1 MRITKKDM
9 LSMLAIGCIAVIT
22 GGINASASSGID
34 INEQNFP
41 DAQIRQ
47 IATQYDSNKDQIL
60 DTSEQKKLTELIVNE
75 TTENTGVQ
83 GNVIRTA
90 KGITSF
96 KGVEYFAE
104 LKSISVGQSG
114 KPQSSYKIASDLF
127 QYTKQVKTIRV
138 NYAYADPVDARYK
151 DSDKQMLAKNT
162 SIVIDDSMQCESL
175 SLEGVQ
181 VQKMQIV
188 SKKMKKL
195 LIKTCNLPDEYTIN
209 TPNLQTLGLKETYVK
224 KLQYGKMDKLKYL
237 SLGLNVIQNGK
248 EKASPVTVLD
258 LQKNKNIAELSVTG
272 CRINKLDLSSVNKT
286 LRLASITQ
294 SGKYPIKQV
303 RLGKMAALK
312 GLSVSAKCAAIDAS
326 KCSRLNTLECASY
339 GIFKV
344 KLPKS
349 VQYLTLTSLDKK
361 GCKSLKLSNCKKLK
375 ALKVVGCKKL
385 KTINLAK
392 CSKLYS
398 LQLRGLTLKRLTLPN
413 NKNGL
418 KTWLKNYDFAEVL
431 DKQARLFEDTD
442 YVYEPASSNYKI
454 LQNTSVKVLDLSRL
468 TKVKHAKTTLKK
480 AFLKNKKV
488 KKVVISKKLSKHD
501 KVWLQKKLS

>member
-1 MRITKKDM
+1 MRKLVKNVLAM
-9 LSMLAIGCIAVIT
+9 LIVGGTAVVMGNGT
-22 GGINASASSGID
+22 ASASNGIG

-60 DTSEQKKLTELIVNE
+60 DTSEQKKLTELIVIE

-272 CRINKLDLSSVNKT
+272 CRINKLDLSPTNKT
-286 LRLASITQ
+286 LRLASVTQ

-312 GLSVSAKCAAIDAS
+312 GLSVSAK
-326 KCSRLNTLECASY
+326 
-339 GIFKV
+339 
-344 KLPKS
+344 
-349 VQYLTLTSLDKK
+349 
-361 GCKSLKLSNCKKLK
+361 
-375 ALKVVGCKKL
+375 
-385 KTINLAK
+385 
-392 CSKLYS
+392 
-398 LQLRGLTLKRLTLPN
+398 
-413 NKNGL
+413 
-418 KTWLKNYDFAEVL
+418 
-431 DKQARLFEDTD
+431 
-442 YVYEPASSNYKI
+442 
-454 LQNTSVKVLDLSRL
+454 
-468 TKVKHAKTTLKK
+468 
-480 AFLKNKKV
+480 
-488 KKVVISKKLSKHD
+488 
-501 KVWLQKKLS
+501 

>member
-1 MRITKKDM
+1 MRKLVKNVLAM
-9 LSMLAIGCIAVIT
+9 LIVGGTAVVMGNGT
-22 GGINASASSGID
+22 ASASNGIG

-60 DTSEQKKLTELIVNE
+60 DTSEQKKLTELIVIE

-162 SIVIDDSMQCESL
+162 SIVIDDSM
-175 SLEGVQ
+175 EGVQ

-258 LQKNKNIAELSVTG
+258 LQKSKNIAELSVTG
-272 CRINKLDLSSVNKT
+272 CRINKLDLSPTNKT
-286 LRLASITQ
+286 LRLVSITQ

-312 GLSVSAKCAAIDAS
+312 GLSVSAKCASIDVS

-375 ALKVVGCKKL
+375 ALKVIGCKKL

-398 LQLRGLTLKRLTLPN
+398 LKL
-413 NKNGL
+413 
-418 KTWLKNYDFAEVL
+418 
-431 DKQARLFEDTD
+431 
-442 YVYEPASSNYKI
+442 
-454 LQNTSVKVLDLSRL
+454 KVLDLSRL
-468 TKVKHAKTTLKK
+468 TKVKHAKTILKK
-480 AFLKNKKV
+480 AFLKNKNV
-488 KKVVISKKLSKHD
+488 KKVVISHSHLHAM
-501 KVWLQKKLS
+501 

>member
-1 MRITKKDM
+1 M
-9 LSMLAIGCIAVIT
+9 
-22 GGINASASSGID
+22 
-34 INEQNFP
+34 
-41 DAQIRQ
+41 
-47 IATQYDSNKDQIL
+47 
-60 DTSEQKKLTELIVNE
+60 
-75 TTENTGVQ
+75 
-83 GNVIRTA
+83 
-90 KGITSF
+90 
-96 KGVEYFAE
+96 EYFAE
-104 LKSISVGQSG
+104 LKSISVGRSG

-258 LQKNKNIAELSVTG
+258 LQKSKNIAELSVTG

-375 ALKVVGCKKL
+375 ALKVIGCKKL

-398 LQLRGLTLKRLTLPN
+398 LKL
-413 NKNGL
+413 
-418 KTWLKNYDFAEVL
+418 
-431 DKQARLFEDTD
+431 
-442 YVYEPASSNYKI
+442 
-454 LQNTSVKVLDLSRL
+454 KVLDLSRL

-480 AFLKNKKV
+480 AFLKNKNV
-488 KKVVISKKLSKHD
+488 KKVVISHSHLHAM
-501 KVWLQKKLS
+501 

>member
-1 MRITKKDM
+1 
-9 LSMLAIGCIAVIT
+9 
-22 GGINASASSGID
+22 
-34 INEQNFP
+34 
-41 DAQIRQ
+41 
-47 IATQYDSNKDQIL
+47 
-60 DTSEQKKLTELIVNE
+60 
-75 TTENTGVQ
+75 
-83 GNVIRTA
+83 
-90 KGITSF
+90 
-96 KGVEYFAE
+96 
-104 LKSISVGQSG
+104 
-114 KPQSSYKIASDLF
+114 
-127 QYTKQVKTIRV
+127 
-138 NYAYADPVDARYK
+138 
-151 DSDKQMLAKNT
+151 MLAKNT

-258 LQKNKNIAELSVTG
+258 LQKSKNIAELSVTG

-312 GLSVSAKCAAIDAS
+312 GLSVSAKCASIDVS

-375 ALKVVGCKKL
+375 ALKVIGCKKL

-398 LQLRGLTLKRLTLPN
+398 LKL
-413 NKNGL
+413 
-418 KTWLKNYDFAEVL
+418 
-431 DKQARLFEDTD
+431 
-442 YVYEPASSNYKI
+442 
-454 LQNTSVKVLDLSRL
+454 KVLDLSRL

-480 AFLKNKKV
+480 AFLKNKNV
-488 KKVVISKKLSKHD
+488 KKVVISHSHLHAM
-501 KVWLQKKLS
+501 

>member
-1 MRITKKDM
+1 MRKLVKNVLAM
-9 LSMLAIGCIAVIT
+9 LIVGGTAVVMGNGT
-22 GGINASASSGID
+22 ASASNGIG

-47 IATQYDSNKDQIL
+47 IAAQYDSNKDQIL
-60 DTSEQKKLTELIVNE
+60 DTSEQKKLTELIVIE

-83 GNVIRTA
+83 ENVIRTA

-104 LKSISVGQSG
+104 LKSISVGRSG

-195 LIKTCNLPDEYTIN
+195 LIKNCNLPDEYTIN

-258 LQKNKNIAELSVTG
+258 LQKSKNIAELSVTG

-326 KCSRLNTLECASY
+326 K
-339 GIFKV
+339 
-344 KLPKS
+344 
-349 VQYLTLTSLDKK
+349 
-361 GCKSLKLSNCKKLK
+361 
-375 ALKVVGCKKL
+375 
-385 KTINLAK
+385 
-392 CSKLYS
+392 
-398 LQLRGLTLKRLTLPN
+398 
-413 NKNGL
+413 
-418 KTWLKNYDFAEVL
+418 
-431 DKQARLFEDTD
+431 
-442 YVYEPASSNYKI
+442 
-454 LQNTSVKVLDLSRL
+454 
-468 TKVKHAKTTLKK
+468 
-480 AFLKNKKV
+480 
-488 KKVVISKKLSKHD
+488 
-501 KVWLQKKLS
+501 

>member
-1 MRITKKDM
+1 MRKLVKNVLAM
-9 LSMLAIGCIAVIT
+9 LIVGGTAVVMGNGT
-22 GGINASASSGID
+22 ASASNGIG

-60 DTSEQKKLTELIVNE
+60 DTSEQKKLTELIVIE

-258 LQKNKNIAELSVTG
+258 LQKSKNIAEL
-272 CRINKLDLSSVNKT
+272 
-286 LRLASITQ
+286 
-294 SGKYPIKQV
+294 
-303 RLGKMAALK
+303 
-312 GLSVSAKCAAIDAS
+312 
-326 KCSRLNTLECASY
+326 
-339 GIFKV
+339 
-344 KLPKS
+344 
-349 VQYLTLTSLDKK
+349 
-361 GCKSLKLSNCKKLK
+361 
-375 ALKVVGCKKL
+375 
-385 KTINLAK
+385 
-392 CSKLYS
+392 
-398 LQLRGLTLKRLTLPN
+398 
-413 NKNGL
+413 
-418 KTWLKNYDFAEVL
+418 
-431 DKQARLFEDTD
+431 
-442 YVYEPASSNYKI
+442 
-454 LQNTSVKVLDLSRL
+454 
-468 TKVKHAKTTLKK
+468 
-480 AFLKNKKV
+480 
-488 KKVVISKKLSKHD
+488 
-501 KVWLQKKLS
+501 